1 MGALGPIV
9 GAFLAFRV
17 RQNHTIRRVTV
28 AKMATAEP
36 TLMPVIA
43 PVESVA
49 GLDGDVDVGK
59 GSEVDGVDDGVAD
72 GLGIEDSGELE
83 GPGEFESP
91 PELKGDVAEGL
102 WLTRSAE
109 LEGVACWVSLMKK

>member
-9 GAFLAFRV
+9 GAFFAFRV
-17 RQNHTIRRVTV
+17 RQNHTIRRVMV

-59 GSEVDGVDDGVAD
+59 GGEIDGVDDGVAD
-72 GLGIEDSGELE
+72 GLGELE

-109 LEGVACWVSLMKK
+109 LEGVACWASLMKK